1 MLSHGALCR
10 LAAEKARDADYNPE
24 VKKRILRYG
33 APVGSSLA
41 HYHQLPRCMDLLR
54 RRVRDNT
61 APSSA
66 TGQVIRADRLTGSS
80 GRFSRSWHA
89 PVGGLYLALLW
100 ADTLLPDFSRQLPFA
115 AGIACCETVREFIPA
130 AHLQWVN
137 DVRIAGK
144 KICGILSE
152 TVPGAGGEQFHLIG
166 IGINANIG
174 EFPSELGPIATSL
187 YLETAAKVD
196 LDRLCALLLARLQW
210 NFGLLYYSEERFLAG
225 GRTGDGGEKSL
236 LLRRWQEMSDTLGR
250 LVTYGYD
257 VQTRPLYR
265 ARALE
270 IDAGGGLVMQ
280 LADGSMITEYSGEI
294 TYDADG

>member
-61 APSSA
+61 APSPA

-115 AGIACCETVREFIPA
+115 AGIACCESVREFIPA

-137 DVRIAGK
+137 DVRIEGR

-152 TVPGAGGEQFHLIG
+152 TVSATDGEQFHLIG
-166 IGINANIG
+166 IGINVNTRKFLLKL
-174 EFPSELGPIATSL
+174 EPTATSL
-187 YLETAAKVD
+187 YLTTGKEVD
-196 LDRLCALLLARLQW
+196 LDGFCALLLARLQW
-210 NFGLLYYSEERFLAG
+210 NFGLLYYSEEQFLAG
-225 GRTGDGGEKSL
+225 DRAGNHRDKSQL
-236 LLRRWQEMSDTLGR
+236 LQRWQELSDTLGR
-250 LVTYGYD
+250 IVTYGYD
-257 VQTRPLYR
+257 VQTKPLYQ
-265 ARALE
+265 ARVID
-270 IDAGGGLVMQ
+270 IDAAGGLVMQ
-280 LADGSMITEYSGEI
+280 LPDGSKITEYSGEI
-294 TYDADG
+294 SYDTDV

>member
-1 MLSHGALCR
+1 
-10 LAAEKARDADYNPE
+10 
-24 VKKRILRYG
+24 
-33 APVGSSLA
+33 
-41 HYHQLPRCMDLLR
+41 MDLLR

-61 APSSA
+61 TPSPV
-66 TGQVIRADRLTGSS
+66 TGCVVRADRLTGSS
-80 GRFSRSWHA
+80 GRFDRCWHA

-130 AHLQWVN
+130 VHLQWVN

-152 TVPGAGGEQFHLIG
+152 TVPGTGGEQFHLIG

-174 EFPSELGPIATSL
+174 EFPSELRSIATSL

-250 LVTYGYD
+250 SVTYGYD